1 MGMAS
6 GDVTRGKASMAEGSD
21 FECLSLSEDISTSE
35 ILSNDSDHEVNS
47 SCMSSD
53 EASDTEV
60 EPYLFEPCESSSSN
74 SSSSSED
81 SSSSNSS
88 EERLSNLTWYATAN
102 SLRFITVIGVPVDT
116 VK

>member
-1 MGMAS
+1 MTSPEA
-6 GDVTRGKASMAEGSD
+6 KASMAEGSD
-21 FECLSLSEDISTSE
+21 IECLSLSEDISISE

-47 SCMSSD
+47 CMSPD

-74 SSSSSED
+74 GSSSSED

-88 EERLSNLTWYATAN
+88 SEK
-102 SLRFITVIGVPVDT
+102 G
-116 VK
+116 

>member
-1 MGMAS
+1 MGVAS

-21 FECLSLSEDISTSE
+21 IECLSLSEDISTSE